1 MKRCT
6 LAVTS
11 AIKMVIN
18 VFMCVCFMAS
28 CSKEET
34 PELNVSINRDATM
47 KDTTVTISFTRYEM
61 APMTRAAVSE
71 VATHIDLW
79 VTDGETT
86 EAAHQSSS
94 DANFGT
100 ISLSLEKSKTYT
112 VYAVAHK
119 GDGPATLTDGII
131 SWPDDKVKDTFWYTT
146 SFSPATT
153 TTINAEMQRI
163 VAMFRIE
170 TTDAVPATA
179 KKMRIT
185 QGDVYDRWNV
195 SSGATHLLDRISTIN
210 ISSTNA
216 DGTATFN
223 AYSIASDTQTLH
235 TITVEALDAND
246 QPIQTKTF
254 VNVPLRNNY
263 RTTYRGEF
271 FTATGMSMS
280 FSVAA
285 DWSSFDT
292 TTF

>member
-11 AIKMVIN
+11 AVKMVIS
-18 VFMCVCFMAS
+18 VFMCVCFMVS

-61 APMTRAAVSE
+61 APMTRAAVSD

-100 ISLSLEKSKTYT
+100 INLSLEKSKTYT
-112 VYAVAHK
+112 VYSVAHK

-195 SSGATHLLDRISTIN
+195 STGATHQLDRISTIN

-223 AYSIASDTQTLH
+223 AYSIASDTQTMH

-246 QPIQTKTF
+246 TPIQSKTF

>member
-11 AIKMVIN
+11 AVKMVFS
-18 VFMCVCFMAS
+18 VFMCVCFMVS

-86 EAAHQSSS
+86 EAVHQSSS

-119 GDGPATLTDGII
+119 GDGPATLTEGII

-153 TTINAEMQRI
+153 TTINAEMHRI

-170 TTDAVPATA
+170 TTDVVPATA
-179 KKMRIT
+179 KKVRIT
-185 QGDVYDRWNV
+185 QGSVYDRWNV
-195 SSGATHLLDRISTIN
+195 TAGATHQIDRVSTVAVT
-210 ISSTNA
+210 STA
-216 DGTATFN
+216 SDGTIAISV
-223 AYSIASDTQTLH
+223 YSIATDAQTLH
-235 TITVEALDAND
+235 TMTVSALDADDN
-246 QPIQTKTF
+246 PIQTKTF

-263 RTTYRGEF
+263 RTTYRGTF
-271 FTATGMSMS
+271 FTSENMSMT
-280 FSVAA
+280 FTAA
-285 DWSSFDT
+285 SEWNSYDV

>member
-1 MKRCT
+1 MRKSEKAMT
-6 LAVTS
+6 KAV
-11 AIKMVIN
+11 KVVIS

-47 KDTTVTISFTRYEM
+47 KDTTVTISFTRFYM
-61 APMTRAAVSE
+61 QPMTRAAVSE
-71 VATHIDLW
+71 VATRIDLW
-79 VTDGETT
+79 ITDGSTT
-86 EAAHQSSS
+86 EVVNQSSS

-100 ISLSLEKSKTYT
+100 ISISLEKSKTYT

-153 TTINAEMQRI
+153 TTINAEMHRI

-170 TTDAVPATA
+170 TTDAIPATA

-185 QGDVYDRWNV
+185 QGSVYDRWNV
-195 SSGATHLLDRISTIN
+195 TSGATHQLDRVSTIN

-246 QPIQTKTF
+246 ATIQSKTF

-271 FTATGMSMS
+271 FTSQNMSMS
-280 FSVAA
+280 FSVAS